1 MNATKKLMTL
11 LLALATALQASAGYE
26 ELTVNGVNYEF
37 YFYGTGDD
45 AVADYAKVGANDGF
59 SGEAEIVSQVAF
71 EYTYISGYD
80 GQGNPIYSTHQLT
93 APVTAIRKKAFNNCD
108 HPQLGQRDRR
118 TGIRRLL

>member
-26 ELTVNGVNYEF
+26 ALTYNGINYEF

-59 SGEAEIVSQVAF
+59 SGEAEIASSVAF

-80 GQGNPIYSTHQLT
+80 GQGNPIYSTHQ
-93 APVTAIRKKAFNNCD
+93 
-108 HPQLGQRDRR
+108 
-118 TGIRRLL
+118 